1 MEHISDSWRARESV
15 KLTVC
20 ECFKL
25 YLCIIG
31 IGNTVLPFTNEH
43 NNERTDSKN
52 GSISLKLH
60 VIILGGCHDQLENG
74 QTQDI
79 NN

>member
-1 MEHISDSWRARESV
+1 MSVYHQICSFGSEVSIKEYEELFLLLEHISDSWRGGESV

-43 NNERTDSKN
+43 NNERTDYKW
-52 GSISLKLH
+52 
-60 VIILGGCHDQLENG
+60 
-74 QTQDI
+74 
-79 NN
+79 